1 MAMPK
6 KKATVITL
14 WGEKFAAEK
23 PQDQK
28 DFWAL
33 DKAVYFIKQS
43 FLNRKERIAGFVI
56 VAVDDVGQWR
66 VEYGT
71 HHKVLGPRMLAALA
85 KSAITEQ
92 LIVER
97 TLKDRE
103 QDNG

>member
-23 PQDQK
+23 TQDQK

-71 HHKVLGPRMLAALA
+71 DHKIIGPRMLAALA

-97 TLKDRE
+97 ALQERE
-103 QDNG
+103 SENG